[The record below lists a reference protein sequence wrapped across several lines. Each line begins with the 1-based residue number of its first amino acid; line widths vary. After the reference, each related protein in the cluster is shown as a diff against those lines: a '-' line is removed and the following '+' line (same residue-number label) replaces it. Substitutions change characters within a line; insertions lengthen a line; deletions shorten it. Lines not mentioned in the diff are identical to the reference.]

1 MTPLRGTLAPLSG
14 VLVIELAWAAPG
26 PYCGLLLS
34 QLGAD
39 VVKVEPPGGDPLR
52 AVPAFFAALNA
63 NKRSLALDL
72 KRPDDRTVFLKL
84 ARQADA
90 LIEGFRPGAAERLG
104 VDYAGLAAD
113 NSGLVYLSISGFGQ
127 DGPYRQW
134 AGHDLNYLAIGGL
147 LGLQEQLV
155 GRAEP
160 PPVLLSDLAS
170 GLFAALGVAAA
181 LAERARSGRGRYLD
195 LAMADTAANWLGL
208 ELARR
213 AFGGP
218 ETANLSHVP
227 HYGVFTASDG
237 KLVTLGVAYEQ
248 HFWASLCDRLDLP
261 DLRDLGTA
269 ARRARA
275 PEIRARLQSG
285 FASRPAHEW
294 EALLAGPEVPFA
306 AVRSPA
312 EIPDDPQF
320 RHRGLFQELPGPS
333 GRPFPLPGLPF
344 PLGEPRPAGPAPA
357 LDEHGAEL
365 RAELAG

>member
-127 DGPYRQW
+127 DGPYRQR

-181 LAERARSGRGRYLD
+181 LAERARSGSGRYLD

-261 DLRDLGTA
+261 DLRDLGAA
-269 ARRARA
+269 ARRRSAPACSPASPAARPTSGKPCSPDRRCRLPPSARRPRSPMTPSSATAASSRSCPVRAAAPFRYPACPSRWASRA
-275 PEIRARLQSG
+275 PL
-285 FASRPAHEW
+285 
-294 EALLAGPEVPFA
+294 
-306 AVRSPA
+306 
-312 EIPDDPQF
+312 
-320 RHRGLFQELPGPS
+320 
-333 GRPFPLPGLPF
+333 GRPLPSTST
-344 PLGEPRPAGPAPA
+344 A
-357 LDEHGAEL
+357 LSCG
-365 RAELAG
+365 RS

>member
-1 MTPLRGTLAPLSG
+1 MAPLDG

-39 VVKVEPPGGDPLR
+39 VVKVESPGGDPLR

-72 KRPDDRTVFLKL
+72 KRPDDRAVFLEL
-84 ARQADA
+84 ARRADA
-90 LIEGFRPGAAERLG
+90 LIEGFRPGVVARLG
-104 VDYAGLAAD
+104 VDYASLSAD
-113 NSGLVYLSISGFGQ
+113 NPRLVYVSISGFGQ
-127 DGPYRQW
+127 DGPYRQR
-134 AGHDLNYLAIGGL
+134 AGHDLNYLAVAGL
-147 LGLQEQLV
+147 LGLQAQLV

-181 LAERARSGRGRYLD
+181 LAERARTGRGRYLD

-208 ELARR
+208 ELARQ
-213 AFGGP
+213 AAGEP
-218 ETANLSHVP
+218 DTANLSHVP
-227 HYGVFTASDG
+227 HYGVFRASDG

-261 DLRDLGTA
+261 DLRNLEA
-269 ARRARA
+269 ADRQARA
-275 PEIRARLQSG
+275 PEIRARLQSA
-285 FASRPAHEW
+285 FARRPAYEW

-306 AVRSPA
+306 AVRATA
-312 EIPDDPQF
+312 EVPDDPQF
-320 RHRGLFQELPGPS
+320 RHRGLFQGLPGPA
-333 GRPFPLPGLPF
+333 GERVLLPGLPF
-344 PLGEPRPAGPAPA
+344 PLGEPRTARAAPA

-365 RAELAG
+365 RAELER